1 MYYLKHRTVF
11 NKDHF
16 SYLSVITTIVSA
28 IILLTPPFLAADQG
42 EVIVSVPGIPG
53 PYCAYGIEKRLLELD
68 GIQEVHLFW
77 NEEEIR
83 GVIRT
88 GKKVSTREIKEAIR
102 RADYPYK
109 YSIKVLP

>member
-1 MYYLKHRTVF
+1 MYYLKQRTVF

-16 SYLSVITTIVSA
+16 SNLSVVTTILSA
-28 IILLTPPFLAADQG
+28 MILLTLPSFAADQG
-42 EVIVSVPGIPG
+42 EIIVSVPGIPG

-83 GVIRT
+83 SVIRT
-88 GKKVSTREIKEAIR
+88 GKKVSTREIKEAVR

-109 YSIKVLP
+109 YSIKVRP